1 MRLLFSPTS
10 PYARKVRVV
19 ITEKGLEDRVTEV
32 PTNPMEP
39 DADLVARNP
48 LHKVPALVL
57 DDGAS
62 LYDSRVICEYLDFLT
77 PGPRLL
83 PDSGDARWQALRRQA
98 LADGILDAALA
109 TVMEL
114 RRPEGERS
122 AMWLDRWRHAITRG
136 VAVAE
141 GDLDALSGDLDMS
154 QIAVASALDYLD
166 FRLPDIAWQD
176 SHGALAAWLRD
187 RLARPAFRR
196 TDPRG

>member
-1 MRLLFSPTS
+1 MRLLFSSTS

-39 DADLVARNP
+39 DADLVAQNP

-62 LYDSRVICEYLDFLT
+62 LYDSRVICEYLDSLG

-83 PDSGDARWQALRRQA
+83 PESGDTRWQTLRRQA
-98 LADGILDAALA
+98 LADGILDAALS
-109 TVMEL
+109 TVMER

-122 AMWLDRWRHAITRG
+122 QMWLDRWSQAITRG

-141 GDLDALSGDLDMS
+141 GDLGALSGTLDMS

-166 FRLPDIAWQD
+166 FRLPDLAWQD
-176 SHGALAAWLRD
+176 SHGALAGWLSD
-187 RLARPAFRR
+187 MLARPAFRR